1 MVNLDVFF
9 ELEYDDAD
17 TVLCVVHREEDAGV
31 EVLVM
36 MVEENVVLDVLV
48 FLVTVVV

>member
-9 ELEYDDAD
+9 ELGYDDA
-17 TVLCVVHREEDAGV
+17 